1 MNVSPK
7 VHDIASSLP
16 QSALNAFSQPSSFSS
31 WLTEEEDP
39 LLFLAV
45 CNPGN
50 FSLFLPQMML
60 SSVPPQQFAPFNWQ
74 QQHPRPL
81 QSIPPQH
88 QQQHQP
94 QQQGQLLSGRH
105 ALSSEDVRYGAGA
118 FSDGEAERSTRR
130 RSGGG
135 GVGGGSYYGS
145 MQHYHQ
151 HNHRPRRQS
160 EALDWRSMAS
170 RQPHYVTLTRYM
182 F

>member
-1 MNVSPK
+1 MRSRNLV
-7 VHDIASSLP
+7 
-16 QSALNAFSQPSSFSS
+16 PSFLGLLKRKIRFFS
-31 WLTEEEDP
+31 WL
-39 LLFLAV
+39 

-81 QSIPPQH
+81 QSIPPQP

-145 MQHYHQ
+145 MQHYH
-151 HNHRPRRQS
+151 HHHRPRRQS